1 MGNFPCSYEV
11 KKWNHVLIAGSSH
24 MMKQTFP
31 IARGLTNTLM
41 EADVISTRIST
52 TVLAVYISSRWAKQ
66 SITTLQQMLL
76 QQRYIT
82 AVNTCIS
89 RFNMPIASI
98 GSEGRQTSAIPVC
111 TSVHGVRWMERAI
124 RRRYWNPS
132 ASKDTLST
140 TSGVTITKTLNTKT
154 NMSVCLERCE
164 ALWCTK
170 TPRIASYRGMV
181 W

>member
-1 MGNFPCSYEV
+1 MGNFPCSHEV
-11 KKWNHVLIAGSSH
+11 KKWNHVPIADTSH

-31 IARGLTNTLM
+31 IVRGLTNTLM

-52 TVLAVYISSRWAKQ
+52 TALAVYISSRWVKQ
-66 SITTLQQMLL
+66 SITILPPTLL

-89 RFNMPIASI
+89 RFNMQIASI
-98 GSEGRQTSAIPVC
+98 GSEGKQTSATPVS
-111 TSVHGVRWMERAI
+111 TSVHGVRWMEKAI

-140 TSGVTITKTLNTKT
+140 TSNATITKILNTKT
-154 NMSVCLERCE
+154 NMSVCLERCG
-164 ALWCTK
+164 A
-170 TPRIASYRGMV
+170 PRCNTLNIILSWHGLV
-181 W
+181 V